1 MTQHFLITVRKE
13 NEMQTFTP
21 VSSNG
26 DILNGTTTVLTPI
39 DHHGD
44 VGVNSTAVPTMTS
57 SSVVMTKT

>member
-1 MTQHFLITVRKE
+1 MTVRKE

-39 DHHGD
+39 DHHAD
-44 VGVNSTAVPTMTS
+44 VGVNSTALPIGPTS
-57 SSVVMTKT
+57 SSVVLTKT